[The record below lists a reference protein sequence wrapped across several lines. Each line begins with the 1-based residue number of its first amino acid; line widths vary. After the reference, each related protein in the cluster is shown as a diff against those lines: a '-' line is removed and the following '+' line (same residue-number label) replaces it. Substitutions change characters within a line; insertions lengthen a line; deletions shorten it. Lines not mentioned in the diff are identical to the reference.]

1 MRLEFEIIPVWQW
14 ISQNIMPFLTALA
27 GLAVLSIF
35 AGYVAGSLRHG
46 PFEAVRATFRTI
58 SIGLAELFQISP
70 RRIYAMARLS
80 FQESVRKKVFWVFIV
95 FGVLLMF
102 AAWYLD
108 RRSENPGR
116 LYISFVMTAAN
127 FLIIFLAVFISA
139 FSIPGDVKSRTIYT
153 VVTKPVRAWEVV
165 LGRMLGFCAIG
176 TILLVVMCVASL
188 IFVTRGLQHEHVLAE
203 SDLLSVETKRDGETH
218 VHLSG
223 RSTATH
229 DHRHDVIVQDGVVQ
243 VDRAKNHYHSA
254 QLEDGTVKLGRPR
267 GMLQAKVPVMGKLRY
282 LDPRGLPAPGG
293 INPGTEST
301 YRQYIEGGTLATA
314 IWRFKINEDDFKDG
328 ALPFEMT
335 LRVFRTFQGEI
346 EEGLTGQMELVK
358 PGPDDDEG
366 NPTSGDVR
374 SVALNFTAV
383 DDEVYARKIDRKI
396 TVIRADKSEEVG
408 DVFRDLTNAE
418 GEVEVWIRCL
428 NRAQYFGMA
437 PADLYLRA
445 TNRPFWL
452 NFVKGFV
459 SIWFQMVVVTCFGV
473 MFSTFLN
480 GSVAVLATL
489 AAMILGYNK
498 YWIFDVASGKV
509 EGGGPLE
516 SFVRGIT
523 QLNQMVKLNEK
534 SIGVQAMQA
543 IDEVAMHIIKGV
555 SYAMPDCGQFN
566 TANFVADGFNV
577 PSELVGQHFV
587 ITAAYF
593 FVLAAAGYFFFRTR
607 EIAA

>member
-27 GLAVLSIF
+27 GLAVLSVF
-35 AGYVAGSLRHG
+35 AGYVAASLRHG

-58 SIGLAELFQISP
+58 SIGLAELLQISP

-108 RRSENPGR
+108 RRSEDPGR

-127 FLIIFLAVFISA
+127 FLIIFLAVFVSA
-139 FSIPGDVKSRTIYT
+139 FSIPSDVKNRTIYT
-153 VVTKPVRAWEVV
+153 VVTKPVRAWEIV
-165 LGRMLGFCAIG
+165 LGRMLGFCTIG
-176 TILLVVMCVASL
+176 TILLVVMCISSL
-188 IFVTRGLQHEHVLAE
+188 IFVTRGLRHEHVLAE
-203 SDLLSVETKRDGETH
+203 SDLLQVETQKDGETH
-218 VHLSG
+218 IHREG
-223 RSTATH
+223 RSSATH
-229 DHRHDVIVQDGVVQ
+229 DHRHDVIVRDGAVE
-243 VDRAKNHYHSA
+243 VDHSKSHYHSA
-254 QLEDGTVKLGRPR
+254 EVDGGVIKLGRPR
-267 GMLQAKVPVMGKLRY
+267 GMLQARVPVFGKLRY
-282 LDPRGLPAPGG
+282 LAPTGLPGKAV
-293 INPGTEST
+293 NPGTEDT
-301 YRQYIEGGTLATA
+301 YRQYIAGGTLATA
-314 IWRFKINEDDFKDG
+314 IWRFKVSEDDFKDG
-328 ALPFEMT
+328 TLPFEMT

-346 EEGLTGQMELVK
+346 ESGLTGQMELVK
-358 PGPDDDEG
+358 PGPDDEEG

-374 SVALNFTAV
+374 SIALNFTAV
-383 DDEVYARKIDRKI
+383 DDEVYERQIARKITI
-396 TVIRADKSEEVG
+396 IRADKSEEMG
-408 DVFRDLTNAE
+408 DVFRDLVSAD
-418 GEVEVWIRCL
+418 GEIEVWIRCL

-452 NFVKGFV
+452 NFIKGFV

-498 YWIFDVASGKV
+498 YWIFKVASGDV
-509 EGGGPLE
+509 AGGGPLE

-523 QLNQMVKLNEK
+523 QLNQMVKLNEN

-543 IDEVAMHIIKGV
+543 IDQVAMHIIKGV
-555 SYAMPDCGQFN
+555 SYAMPDCGRFN

-577 PSELVGQHFV
+577 PIELIGQHFM

-593 FVLAAAGYFFFRTR
+593 IVLAAAGYFFFRTR